1 MVTGSE
7 LVGGARPGR
16 AAADRAPDEGRAV
29 LRAHA
34 AGPALGHERA
44 GVRPAREEMR
54 QRRDEVTVEA
64 PHVARLERTGGAGR
78 GEPSPPQGRV
88 RGEGAGPPQAGPA
101 RP

>member
-64 PHVARLERTGGAGR
+64 PHVARLERSGGAGR
-78 GEPSPPQGRV
+78 VEPSPPQELVGDEV
-88 RGEGAGPPQAGPA
+88 ADTCQTGL
-101 RP
+101 